1 MIFVTASSSARK
13 TEGFPEPEEAMPGG
27 RRNPHEFGGGAQLSD
42 SDACLTAEKYRRLRI
57 GAAIARGQPT
67 EVAVAFSELSVLLDD
82 WWSDWRSEKD
92 ARELI
97 FEDVMAAA
105 RAMATIGGQR
115 ELDAGSRLLK
125 SAQRVLKAQKKSAVE
140 REYKRSTIA
149 RKRAEKR
156 DAFDSDEDEDGPTK
170 FTELPQDI
178 MDLVFRKLYA
188 WDLARAACVSRSW
201 RDTARPNA
209 RERRTGRPNRRAELK
224 WEHFAART
232 PCAIAECRTPHW
244 SSEGF
249 KFDCLVG
256 DKRSPDGKCRR
267 DFAGDHPSG
276 EDGVPTPR
284 MRRENREVTDLYMYS
299 KRMLRDYLYGVTD
312 SSDEDTDSSE
322 GEMGTRFWRLPTI

>member
-1 MIFVTASSSARK
+1 
-13 TEGFPEPEEAMPGG
+13 MPGG

-97 FEDVMAAA
+97 FEDLMAAA
-105 RAMATIGGQR
+105 RAMATIGGERQ
-115 ELDAGSRLLK
+115 LDAGSRLLK

-140 REYKRSTIA
+140 KEYKRSTVA
-149 RKRAEKR
+149 RKRSEKR
-156 DAFDSDEDEDGPTK
+156 GAFDSDEDEDGPTQ

-201 RDTARPNA
+201 RDTARRTLADGIADGSYGPGLPNP
-209 RERRTGRPNRRAELK
+209 GELK

-232 PCAIAECRTPHW
+232 PCALAECRTLHW

-256 DKRSPDGKCRR
+256 DRRRRSPDGKCCRVIQP
-267 DFAGDHPSG
+267 AIILSG

-284 MRRENREVTDLYMYS
+284 MRRENLEVTDLYMYS
-299 KRMLRDYLYGVTD
+299 KRMLRDYLYGLPD

-322 GEMGTRFWRLPTI
+322 GEMGTKFWRLPTI

>member
-1 MIFVTASSSARK
+1 
-13 TEGFPEPEEAMPGG
+13 MPGG

-67 EVAVAFSELSVLLDD
+67 EVAVAFSELAVLLDD

-97 FEDVMAAA
+97 FEDLMAAA

-115 ELDAGSRLLK
+115 QLDAGSRLLK

-140 REYKRSTIA
+140 KEYKRSTIA
-149 RKRAEKR
+149 RKRSEKR
-156 DAFDSDEDEDGPTK
+156 GAFDSDEDEDGPTQ

-201 RDTARPNA
+201 RDTAR
-209 RERRTGRPNRRAELK
+209 RTLGSYGPGRPNRTELK

-232 PCAIAECRTPHW
+232 PCAKAECRTPHW

-256 DKRSPDGKCRR
+256 DTSRPDGKCCRVISP
-267 DFAGDHPSG
+267 ATIKTG

-284 MRRENREVTDLYMYS
+284 MRRENLEATDLYMYS
-299 KRMLRDYLYGVTD
+299 KRMLRDYLYGLPD

>member
-1 MIFVTASSSARK
+1 
-13 TEGFPEPEEAMPGG
+13 MPGG
-27 RRNPHEFGGGAQLSD
+27 RRNPHEFGGSAQLSD

-97 FEDVMAAA
+97 FEDLMAAA

-115 ELDAGSRLLK
+115 QLDAGSRLLK

-140 REYKRSTIA
+140 KEYKRSTIA
-149 RKRAEKR
+149 RKRSEKR
-156 DAFDSDEDEDGPTK
+156 GAFDSDEDEDGPTQ

-201 RDTARPNA
+201 RDTAR
-209 RERRTGRPNRRAELK
+209 RTLGSCGPGQANRTELK

-256 DKRSPDGKCRR
+256 DTRRPDGKCCRVISP
-267 DFAGDHPSG
+267 ATIKTG

-284 MRRENREVTDLYMYS
+284 MRRENLEATDLYMYS
-299 KRMLRDYLYGVTD
+299 KRMLRDYLHGLPD

>member
-1 MIFVTASSSARK
+1 
-13 TEGFPEPEEAMPGG
+13 MPGG

-67 EVAVAFSELSVLLDD
+67 EVAIAFAELSVLLDD
-82 WWSDWRSEKD
+82 WWFDWWSEKD

-156 DAFDSDEDEDGPTK
+156 DAFDSEEDEDGPTK

-201 RDTARPNA
+201 RDTARRTLGSYESLR
-209 RERRTGRPNRRAELK
+209 RERRRGVREVEDYMDFNGPGQANPTELK

-232 PCAIAECRTPHW
+232 PCAIVECCTPHW

-256 DKRSPDGKCRR
+256 DTRRPDGKCCRVISP
-267 DFAGDHPSG
+267 AIIQTG

-284 MRRENREVTDLYMYS
+284 MRRENLEVTDLYMYS
-299 KRMLRDYLYGVTD
+299 KCMLRDYLYGPPD

>member
-1 MIFVTASSSARK
+1 
-13 TEGFPEPEEAMPGG
+13 MPGG

-67 EVAVAFSELSVLLDD
+67 EVAVAFSELAVLLDD

-97 FEDVMAAA
+97 FEDLMAAA

-115 ELDAGSRLLK
+115 QLDAGSRLLK

-140 REYKRSTIA
+140 KEYKRSTIA
-149 RKRAEKR
+149 RKRSEKR
-156 DAFDSDEDEDGPTK
+156 GAFDSDEDEDGPTQ

-201 RDTARPNA
+201 RDTARRTLGSYGSYGPGYPN
-209 RERRTGRPNRRAELK
+209 PSELK

-256 DKRSPDGKCRR
+256 DRRRRSPDGKCCRVISP
-267 DFAGDHPSG
+267 ATIKTG

-284 MRRENREVTDLYMYS
+284 MRRENLEATDLYMYS
-299 KRMLRDYLYGVTD
+299 KRMLRDYLHGLPD

>member
-1 MIFVTASSSARK
+1 
-13 TEGFPEPEEAMPGG
+13 MPGG
-27 RRNPHEFGGGAQLSD
+27 RRNPHEFGGSAQLSD

-97 FEDVMAAA
+97 FEDLMAAA

-115 ELDAGSRLLK
+115 QLDAGSRLLK

-140 REYKRSTIA
+140 KEYKRSTIA

-201 RDTARPNA
+201 RDTARRTLGSYESLR
-209 RERRTGRPNRRAELK
+209 RERRRGVREVEDYMDFNGPGQANPTELK

-249 KFDCLVG
+249 EFDCLVG
-256 DKRSPDGKCRR
+256 DKRSPVGKCRR
-267 DFAGDHPSG
+267 IVQPAIISSG

-299 KRMLRDYLYGVTD
+299 KRMLRDYLYGPPD